1 MFLRAGQLAAGPR
14 GRVTTVVALPC
25 HPAPPKMQGSGWKWG
40 GWGVG
45 AYTHTQPHCICACG
59 QMTGCQGSLIRD
71 TPRCQPCPGRREVP
85 GCTVL
90 HASMTALCPTPIAT
104 WATPAER
111 LNSVDKS
118 VGGRRQDERAARPAW
133 PLCLT
138 AEVPR
143 LRGASSCCRGDSVTR
158 RGDASMDSVIPPSP
172 GKRPGERTGAT

>member
-25 HPAPPKMQGSGWKWG
+25 HPAPPKVQGSGWKCVCVG
-40 GWGVG
+40 GG
-45 AYTHTQPHCICACG
+45 CIHAHPATLYLRLWPNDRVPG
-59 QMTGCQGSLIRD
+59 KSDKRH
-71 TPRCQPCPGRREVP
+71 PRCQPCPGRREVP

-111 LNSVDKS
+111 LNSVDKM
-118 VGGRRQDERAARPAW
+118 VGGRRQDERAAHAAW
-133 PLCLT
+133 PLCLS

-158 RGDASMDSVIPPSP
+158 RGDASMDSVIPLSP